1 LFFSTSTRE
10 GDEAK
15 FPNISKMSDTTA
27 AALAAISALGDDITP
42 EAAAAFAL
50 GYVAGSKPSGSLG
63 GGGVYLLD
71 YGELV

>member
-1 LFFSTSTRE
+1 
-10 GDEAK
+10 
-15 FPNISKMSDTTA
+15 MSDTTA